1 LRIYSNISVIIL
13 GINLLLLILYTRIIK
28 PTVFLGNIVVSY
40 LLGSTFLFCAEIFGN
55 ITLGIIPALLAF
67 SFNLA
72 RELIKDIEDES
83 GDKQNNIKTL
93 PVRYGIKYSKNL
105 ATILI
110 LIINIGSFIPYIL
123 GIYGKYYLITL
134 IISVE
139 IPLLLVLN
147 LLRISK
153 EKRDFTR
160 ISKIMKFL
168 VFFGLLSIY
177 LGKF

>member
-1 LRIYSNISVIIL
+1 MNKISALIKISRPLNIFQSSIAVLITAALFHNPPQLSTLIYTFFIVGTYLSAGNAINCYLRIYSNISVIIL
-13 GINLLLLILYTRIIK
+13 GINLLLLILYTPIIK

-93 PVRYGIKYSKNL
+93 S
-105 ATILI
+105 
-110 LIINIGSFIPYIL
+110 
-123 GIYGKYYLITL
+123 
-134 IISVE
+134 
-139 IPLLLVLN
+139 
-147 LLRISK
+147 
-153 EKRDFTR
+153 
-160 ISKIMKFL
+160 
-168 VFFGLLSIY
+168 
-177 LGKF
+177 